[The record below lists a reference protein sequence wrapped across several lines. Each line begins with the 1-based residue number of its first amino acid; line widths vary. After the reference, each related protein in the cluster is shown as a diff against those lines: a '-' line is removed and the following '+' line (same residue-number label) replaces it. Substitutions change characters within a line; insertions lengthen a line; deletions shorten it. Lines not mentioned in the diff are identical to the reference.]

1 MSSSVQTIV
10 LELAKQGNPDAIALI
25 LNRQLQPKGINTK
38 VTCKGETLNLVLEGA
53 QVPTEAVFVKVL
65 TNFFKKLA
73 IASVSQIKVYGK
85 QVEEELPAWQQV
97 LKLPTEE
104 ETETLAAAKQGKV
117 EAIAEILNRNLNP
130 KGLTALVMAQ
140 SQGIWLSVESL
151 NGPPQAK
158 LIEILEKFFIQLG
171 VNSIQT
177 ITVVG
182 RKTGEAVPIWEQTIQ
197 LISETAIIPAPETA
211 ISPIPEPGKK
221 SGWGSLFGKVTGAA
235 TGATGAMG
243 KATQTLAILAG
254 NASDTVIEAV
264 GGAATGATETMGKA
278 TQTLAILAGNASDTV
293 IEGVGKAGESAGS
306 AIVQVT
312 GAIANTTMATGNSVT
327 QAMGSVGNAAGQT
340 GEAIAKTT
348 LDMASNLGNMVF
360 QTPDRINDI
369 LKIAYENPLMQP
381 FSQFLKAD
389 WIFNI
394 VDQVD
399 VVQAKESILKL
410 QTQFPQESPDQI
422 SHRVMVQKALLVGAT
437 EIATSLP
444 GASILM
450 LAVDLAATTALQAEM
465 VYQIAYAYGFDTED
479 PARKGEVLAV
489 FGLAFGGGKAV
500 QAGLGFLKV
509 TSIAGAAISAS
520 ANAALLYAL
529 GYAACRFY
537 EAKCS
542 PIVMEATLETL
553 QEESQHYLEAAITQE
568 TIMDRILVHMILA
581 GNPDKTWE
589 DLLPELE
596 PMHLSPASLE
606 AISQN
611 IHNPTPLEE
620 LLPQIN
626 PDFALPLMMQCQKMA
641 ELDGIVTPEEAHV
654 LELLSQ
660 QFAVEGEAQ
669 QGLPKIWV

>member
-1 MSSSVQTIV
+1 MPS
-10 LELAKQGNPDAIALI
+10 K
-25 LNRQLQPKGINTK
+25 
-38 VTCKGETLNLVLEGA
+38 
-53 QVPTEAVFVKVL
+53 AVFVKVL
-65 TNFFKKLA
+65 TNLFKKLA

-85 QVEEELPAWQQV
+85 DVEEELPEWQQV
-97 LKLPTEE
+97 LKLPTEQ
-104 ETETLAAAKQGKV
+104 ETETLKSAKEGKV

-130 KGLTALVMAQ
+130 KGFTALVMAET
-140 SQGIWLSVESL
+140 QGLSVSVESL

-158 LIEILEKFFIQLG
+158 LVEILEQFFLQLG
-171 VNSIQT
+171 VSSIYT
-177 ITVVG
+177 VTVVG
-182 RKTGEAVPIWEQTIQ
+182 KKTGEAMPIWEQTIQ
-197 LISETAIIPAPETA
+197 LIAETTIIPAPETA
-211 ISPIPEPGKK
+211 IAPIPEPQKK
-221 SGWGSLFGKVTGAA
+221 SGWGSFFGKVA
-235 TGATGAMG
+235 
-243 KATQTLAILAG
+243 
-254 NASDTVIEAV
+254 D
-264 GGAATGATETMGKA
+264 AATGATETMGKA
-278 TQTLAILAGNASDTV
+278 TQAMSNLAGNAGNTV
-293 IEGVGKAGESAGS
+293 TGVVGKATENASS
-306 AIVQVT
+306 AIVQAK
-312 GAIANTTMATGNSVT
+312 GAVGKAAMATGNSVT
-327 QAMGSVGNAAGQT
+327 QATGTVASAAGET
-340 GEAIAKTT
+340 GGAIAKTS
-348 LDMASNLGNMVF
+348 LEMAENLGNMVF

-369 LKIAYENPLMQP
+369 LKIAHENPLMQP
-381 FSQFLKAD
+381 FTQFLKTD
-389 WIFNI
+389 WIFQI

-399 VVQAKESILKL
+399 VVQAKESILQL
-410 QTQFPQESPDQI
+410 QSQFPQESPDRI

-444 GASILM
+444 GASMLM

-500 QAGLGFLKV
+500 QAGLGLLKV

-553 QEESQHYLEAAITQE
+553 QEESQRYLEAAITQE
-568 TIMDRILVHMILA
+568 TIMDRVLVHMILA

-596 PMHLSPASLE
+596 PMNFSPASLE
-606 AISQN
+606 AIAQN

-620 LLPQIN
+620 LIPQIN

-641 ELDGIVTPEEAHV
+641 ELDGVVTPEEAHV
-654 LELLSQ
+654 LDVLSQ
-660 QFAVEGEAQ
+660 HFAVEGEAQ
-669 QGLPKIWV
+669 QGLLEDLAAL